1 MKNGK
6 MQGLFA
12 LFRFELS
19 TAAGICVLLAEIL
32 ALGAIPSLNDA
43 MYGFLGFFCISA
55 TALILNDCFDIEADR
70 INSPMRPLVSGT
82 VSRNEAVVLS
92 AIVALSGFISS
103 FAAGFPAFML
113 AFIVWLAGFFYNWKL
128 KKSGLAGNLLV
139 SFSVGMA
146 FIFGGVVVGN
156 PYEKTVWYFA
166 LTAMFV
172 DLGEEIAAD
181 ALDVEGDRQSGSR
194 SIAVIFGPV
203 AAMRTASALF
213 AIVII
218 GSFVPFA
225 FGWFGWPFHVPVFL
239 FDILLL
245 LSAGNLLDENR
256 KNRQRD
262 IRRIYLGGTAMLVAF
277 IVIRLWF

>member
-1 MKNGK
+1 MNNGK
-6 MQGLFA
+6 IRGLLA
-12 LFRFELS
+12 LFRPELS

-32 ALGAIPSLNDA
+32 ALGGIPPLNPA
-43 MYGFLGFFCISA
+43 LTGFLSFFCISA
-55 TALILNDCFDIEADR
+55 TALILNDCYDIESDR

-82 VSRNEAVVLS
+82 VSRSEAVVLS
-92 AIVALSGFISS
+92 AAVALLGFISS
-103 FAAGFPAFML
+103 MAAGLPAFIL
-113 AFIVWLAGFFYNWKL
+113 VLVVWLAGFFYNWKL

-156 PYEKTVWYFA
+156 PFEKTVWYFA
-166 LTAMFV
+166 FTTMLV

-203 AAMRTASALF
+203 AAMRIASALF

-245 LSAGNLLDENR
+245 LSARNLLDENR
-256 KNRQRD
+256 KNRQSD
-262 IRRIYLGGTAMLVAF
+262 IRHIYLGGTAMLVSF
-277 IVIRLWF
+277 IIIRLCS